1 MHGGAGRP
9 HGLEKC
15 RCKSIPAVICCLK
28 LKKKK
33 IFSRLS
39 CLPLRKGENSERGG
53 RRAHHAGVTWAAV
66 EASLPQL
73 QAGHTGLLTG
83 GRVCPPSPGVERS
96 SVTCRGGGR
105 QGVRASG
112 RQGESWGLLLCLTMR
127 LWTQAAGEPL
137 GATACVQWQVARAQS
152 LWGGASGDRRGVG
165 RQQAST
171 RSWSPVWGSEGT
183 GVAAGSTRGREG
195 KHVSRAR
202 SPRSPRAGCCE
213 LREGRGRTDSRHC
226 IVAAL
231 ALCSAEIWCPVDTR

>member
-1 MHGGAGRP
+1 MQVHSSHYLLP
-9 HGLEKC
+9 KTE
-15 RCKSIPAVICCLK
+15 
-28 LKKKK
+28 KKKK
-33 IFSRLS
+33 IFSRPS

-112 RQGESWGLLLCLTMR
+112 KK
-127 LWTQAAGEPL
+127 L
-137 GATACVQWQVARAQS
+137 GAAS
-152 LWGGASGDRRGVG
+152 LSDDATLDSGSGGAARGHRVRPVAGGPGPEPVG

-213 LREGRGRTDSRHC
+213 LREGRGRTDSHHC

-231 ALCSAEIWCPVDTR
+231 APCSAEIWCPVGTR

>member
-1 MHGGAGRP
+1 MGCSGSQPSAAP
-9 HGLEKC
+9 SWTHGLAHGWKG
-15 RCKSIPAVICCLK
+15 
-28 LKKKK
+28 
-33 IFSRLS
+33 LS
-39 CLPLRKGENSERGG
+39 
-53 RRAHHAGVTWAAV
+53 
-66 EASLPQL
+66 SLPRCGAVL
-73 QAGHTGLLTG
+73 CHLPW
-83 GRVCPPSPGVERS
+83 R
-96 SVTCRGGGR
+96 
-105 QGVRASG
+105 RASG

-195 KHVSRAR
+195 KHVSQAR

-231 ALCSAEIWCPVDTR
+231 APCSAEIWCPVDTR

>member
-9 HGLEKC
+9 HGVEKC
-15 RCKSIPAVICCLK
+15 PCKSIPAVICCLK

-33 IFSRLS
+33 IFSRPS

-83 GRVCPPSPGVERS
+83 RRVCPPSPGVERS

-152 LWGGASGDRRGVG
+152 LWGDSRPAPAPGLLSGGPRERGWPLGAHGAG
-165 RQQAST
+165 R
-171 RSWSPVWGSEGT
+171 
-183 GVAAGSTRGREG
+183 GSTCRGREAPG
-195 KHVSRAR
+195 APVQGAVSSA
-202 SPRSPRAGCCE
+202 RAGAV
-213 LREGRGRTDSRHC
+213 LILITALSR
-226 IVAAL
+226 L
-231 ALCSAEIWCPVDTR
+231 